1 MKLVLDTNVFISA
14 FYWGGNPQ
22 KIIEGII
29 EGKDKLYTS
38 NEILGEVAAV
48 MARPKFKSST
58 ETIKKY
64 IQTLEKIGKKIFIPG
79 NIRGICRD
87 KDDDDKIECGIL
99 SGADY
104 IITGDDD
111 LLTLKQY
118 KHLEIVTI
126 REYLQIINSFDTSL
140 KSL

>member
-22 KIIEGII
+22 EIIDRIIEGT
-29 EGKDKLYTS
+29 DKLYITD
-38 NEILGEVAAV
+38 EILGEVASV
-48 MARPKFKSST
+48 MARPKFKSSP

-64 IQTLEKIGKKIFIPG
+64 TQALEKIGKKIFIPG

-87 KDDDDKIECGIL
+87 RDDDDKIECGVL
-99 SGADY
+99 SNADY

-111 LLTLKQY
+111 LLTLKEY
-118 KHLEIVTI
+118 KHTKIITAK
-126 REYLQIINSFDTSL
+126 EYLQIIDR
-140 KSL
+140 

>member
-1 MKLVLDTNVFISA
+1 MKLVLDANVFISA

-22 KIIEGII
+22 RIIDRIIEGI
-29 EGKDKLYTS
+29 DKLYYS
-38 NEILGEVAAV
+38 NEILNEIAAV
-48 MARPKFKSST
+48 MGRPKFKSSP
-58 ETIKKY
+58 ETIEKY
-64 IQTLEKIGKKIFIPG
+64 IRAIEKTGKKVFIPG

-111 LLTLKQY
+111 LLTLKKYQHI
-118 KHLEIVTI
+118 KIVTI
-126 REYLQIINSFDTSL
+126 KEYLQIINGSENP
-140 KSL
+140 

>member
-1 MKLVLDTNVFISA
+1 MKLVLDANVFISA

-29 EGKDKLYTS
+29 EGKDRLYTS
-38 NEILGEVAAV
+38 NEILGEIAAV
-48 MARPKFKSST
+48 MARPKFKSGP

-64 IQTLEKIGKKIFIPG
+64 IQTIEKIGKKVFIPG
-79 NIRGICRD
+79 NIKGICRD

-118 KHLEIVTI
+118 KRLKIVTI
-126 REYLQIINSFDTSL
+126 KEYLQITNGFDTSAKTL
-140 KSL
+140 